1 MQTWPTAPIPSS
13 ILGWI
18 IALLVLIID
27 IVLLVIG
34 QMDLRLGLL
43 IGGCALSRLL

>member
-1 MQTWPTAPIPSS
+1 MQTWPAAPISSS

-27 IVLLVIG
+27 IVLMAIG
-34 QMDLRLGLL
+34 QMELRLGLL
-43 IGGCALSRLL
+43 IGGCALARLL

>member
-1 MQTWPTAPIPSS
+1 MQTWPAPPVAPG

-34 QMDLRLGLL
+34 QMEVRLGLL